1 MREPKP
7 ITRVEISEKNKTLRI
22 VAAVLL
28 LVIGT
33 LGITAGIMSL
43 LNKETGW
50 QTVQL
55 SLQER
60 NCSENFVLQYNF
72 AGSGAEAT
80 AVNNQLQAAYGE
92 ACVKAYQLYTPD
104 EEIAGVNN
112 MYYVNHNPNEI
123 ITVDPLLYQSFEKLQ
138 DTPWLYMGP
147 VHAYYYNLILNTEE
161 ALVPEMDPMT
171 SEVAAAY
178 VAQLAEFAADR
189 NHVYLELLENN
200 QVRLSVSQQYMD
212 FAAEEEIENFLDFGY
227 LTNAFIIDFLA
238 DVLTEKGLTNGYL
251 ASVDGF
257 TRNLD
262 TAHKF
267 SFNIFDRVDD
277 TVYPAGVMEYR
288 GPISIVFLKDY
299 ALAASDICYRANGDH
314 IVHMFADPKDAIYQT
329 SRPNLVSYSYNQTCV
344 DVLLNMLP
352 SFVADEATL
361 PQGVYSVWCEDG
373 MIFYNDE
380 KVSFHTLLKSEQI
393 SYNAALRQ

>member
-147 VHAYYYNLILNTEE
+147 VHAYYYNLILNTED
-161 ALVPEMDPMT
+161 ALIPEMDPMT

-200 QVRLSVSQQYMD
+200 QVRLSVSQEYLD

-262 TAHKF
+262 AAHKF

-314 IVHMFADPKDAIYQT
+314 IVHMFADPKDGIYKT

-373 MIFYNDE
+373 MIFNNDE